1 MKEEVI
7 NKVSLKDRIRSRW
20 NSFTIQEKVLLTI
33 FHIILLVMS
42 IWVLLPIYF
51 LLLNAIKDV
60 VEYNV
65 SAVSLPTHI
74 HIDNFKLAFSMSY
87 RNTNILGMALN
98 SIIYVVTY
106 STGSI
111 MSSCMVAYALTRYK
125 FKGRKI
131 LTVFALV
138 VQMIPIYGTETAAY
152 QLLYN
157 LGMIDNLATI
167 WISGASGFTYTYLIA
182 ASYFSIVSWEYA
194 EAAFIDGAGN
204 WYVFLRI
211 MMPMILPSI
220 LVLWLNNVIAL
231 WNDYMSPT
239 LYLPNY
245 PTLSSGI
252 FNLKSMAAF
261 IEGGMTTYFASMVIA
276 FIPVSIVFLWLQK
289 KILNIKLEGGI
300 KG

>member
-1 MKEEVI
+1 
-7 NKVSLKDRIRSRW
+7 
-20 NSFTIQEKVLLTI
+20 
-33 FHIILLVMS
+33 
-42 IWVLLPIYF
+42 
-51 LLLNAIKDV
+51 
-60 VEYNV
+60 
-65 SAVSLPTHI
+65 
-74 HIDNFKLAFSMSY
+74 
-87 RNTNILGMALN
+87 
-98 SIIYVVTY
+98 
-106 STGSI
+106 
-111 MSSCMVAYALTRYK
+111 MVAYALTRYN

-131 LTVFALV
+131 LTIFALV

-157 LGMIDNLATI
+157 LRMVDNLATI